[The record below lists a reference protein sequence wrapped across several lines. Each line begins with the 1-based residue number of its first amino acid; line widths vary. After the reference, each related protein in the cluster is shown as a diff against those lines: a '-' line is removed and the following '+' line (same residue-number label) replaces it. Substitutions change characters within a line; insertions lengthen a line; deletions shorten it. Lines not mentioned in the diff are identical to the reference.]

1 MSSSVPGYDT
11 HFPYTWALQ
20 ENDEE
25 ESNPSEPTTPTR
37 NHEVTLESPISLVQ
51 SATSANFESPPS
63 PSPAAPAVESLP
75 SNKYLPHFPSSW
87 VLPPQPSEQQFNS
100 APDLHASLAAGRNIH
115 LDQRSRTALSSKQ
128 QHNFVPS
135 IHTSLNLGRRQYLDG
150 RSNTA
155 FDLGPQIAL
164 WKDLERAKSFCVPDR
179 DEDRLERFRDEL
191 NKRLSRV
198 PTLDKDVGQSS
209 RLDGGLVL
217 PLGQPKQRESPL
229 TPKAQSRME
238 GNRSQLEGEMAEDNN
253 SLYTASADYG
263 DAWHLPPPVATA
275 YSSRS
280 ASSIVPQSLHG

>member
-11 HFPYTWALQ
+11 HFPCTWALQ
-20 ENDEE
+20 ETDEE

-37 NHEVTLESPISLVQ
+37 NHAVTLESPISLVQ
-51 SATSANFESPPS
+51 STPSEWPPS

-87 VLPPQPSEQQFNS
+87 ALPPQLSEQQFNS
-100 APDLHASLAAGRNIH
+100 APDLHTSLAAGRNIY
-115 LDQRSRTALSSKQ
+115 LDQRSRTALPSKQ
-128 QHNFVPS
+128 QHNFVPD
-135 IHTSLNLGRRQYLDG
+135 IHTSLNFGRRQYLDG

-164 WKDLERAKSFCVPDR
+164 WKDIERAKSFCVPDR

-217 PLGQPKQRESPL
+217 PLGKPKQRESPV
-229 TPKAQSRME
+229 TPTAQSRME
-238 GNRSQLEGEMAEDNN
+238 GNRSQLEGQMAEDNN

-263 DAWHLPPPVATA
+263 DAWHLPPPIAAT

-280 ASSIVPQSLHG
+280 ASSIVSQSLHG